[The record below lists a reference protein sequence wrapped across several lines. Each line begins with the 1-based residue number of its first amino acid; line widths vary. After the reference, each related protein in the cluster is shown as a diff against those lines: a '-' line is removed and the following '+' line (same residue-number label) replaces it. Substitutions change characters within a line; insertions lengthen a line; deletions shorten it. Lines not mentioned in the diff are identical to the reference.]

1 MHHVS
6 PTSKHN
12 AHGADDALRNLN
24 SATAKNDLLPPVSQ
38 RSQESSPFIALGDD
52 LRRVRQEQ
60 PVPNAAHSLHYKHIC
75 RKTVA
80 TRCVSQGEILYRLGL
95 QTWVTD
101 LGGRAS
107 SSANS
112 RAMPRS
118 SPRQTGGRSA
128 ANRDELAAQ
137 SSLPVPDSPGSRTVV
152 SVAVQRLPSSST
164 RSTMPRCE

>member
-80 TRCVSQGEILYRLGL
+80 TRCVSQEILYRLGL
-95 QTWVTD
+95 QTWVAERVLQQI
-101 LGGRAS
+101 LGQCRAVHHDK
-107 SSANS
+107 
-112 RAMPRS
+112 RAV
-118 SPRQTGGRSA
+118 A
-128 ANRDELAAQ
+128 AR
-137 SSLPVPDSPGSRTVV
+137 RT
-152 SVAVQRLPSSST
+152 A
-164 RSTMPRCE
+164 MN